1 MEMLA
6 RKLCPARPKPC
17 RRLAGSVLTIF
28 AGPAPS
34 PARGT
39 SSAPNACVAQA
50 LWEIQSADA
59 ARLYGLHTVW
69 KDVGQ
74 KLLDDGCKHRSGR
87 LKGQLLSRIG

>member
-1 MEMLA
+1 
-6 RKLCPARPKPC
+6 
-17 RRLAGSVLTIF
+17 
-28 AGPAPS
+28 
-34 PARGT
+34 
-39 SSAPNACVAQA
+39 
-50 LWEIQSADA
+50 LWEIQNAEA